1 MEVIHMK
8 IEVRRV
14 EDIKAT
20 AIHIYD
26 WEDA

>member
-1 MEVIHMK
+1 VIFMK

-20 AIHIYD
+20 GIHLG
-26 WEDA
+26 EEAA